1 MAKVIFCIAGMH
13 RSGSSLFAN
22 WLHSSGIFI
31 GKHLYGPA
39 SSNKKGHFEDY
50 DFLNLHKNDLL
61 EKKED
66 ISGLFVKSNTLK
78 FENKSKLLAKEI
90 IKQRANYTIW
100 GWKEPRTTLYLNAWK
115 ELIPQ
120 LKVIVLVREEDEV
133 IKSLYKR
140 LKKNKWY
147 YTRNPIKKLRW
158 WFDIDLHPEKWY
170 RIFNNTYHLYYNAC
184 KSFQALYPDDVL
196 YITLDEF
203 IQNSKATG
211 KKLNQFFN
219 TELSFVEL
227 DSIFDTSLL
236 SKK

>member
-1 MAKVIFCIAGMH
+1 MH

-31 GKHLYGPA
+31 GENLYGPA
-39 SSNKKGHFEDY
+39 SSNKKGHFEDH

-66 ISGLFVKSNTLK
+66 ISGLFVKSSNLK

-90 IKQRANYTIW
+90 IKQRANHPIW

-120 LKVIVLVREEDEV
+120 LKVIVLVRDEV
-133 IKSLYKR
+133 EVVESLYKR

-147 YTRNPIKKLRW
+147 YTRNPIKKLW
-158 WFDIDLHPEKWY
+158 WWLDIDLQPEKWH
-170 RIFNNTYHLYYNAC
+170 RIFSNTYHRYYNAC
-184 KSFQALYPDDVL
+184 KSFQIQYPDDVL
-196 YITLDEF
+196 YIRTDEF
-203 IQNSKATG
+203 IQNRKATER
-211 KKLNQFFN
+211 KLNQFFN
-219 TELSFVEL
+219 TQLSFVEL
-227 DSIFDTSLL
+227 NSIFDASLL